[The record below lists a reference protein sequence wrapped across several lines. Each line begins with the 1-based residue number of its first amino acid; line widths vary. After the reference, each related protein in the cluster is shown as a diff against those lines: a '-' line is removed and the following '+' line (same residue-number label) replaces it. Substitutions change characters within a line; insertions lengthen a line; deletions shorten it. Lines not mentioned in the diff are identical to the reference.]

1 MEFGAEGKKR
11 STWSP
16 GTCRRRGPDPILNAF
31 ETREE
36 QKDMRGERESPRS
49 VGLLVE
55 NVTNNQEKKQLVEV
69 NAQMTQMLE
78 LAHDNFKFLL

>member
-1 MEFGAEGKKR
+1 
-11 STWSP
+11 
-16 GTCRRRGPDPILNAF
+16 
-31 ETREE
+31 
-36 QKDMRGERESPRS
+36 MRGEASPRS

-55 NVTNNQEKKQLVEV
+55 NVTNNQEKKQLVGV

>member
-1 MEFGAEGKKR
+1 MGLRAKKR

-16 GTCRRRGPDPILNAF
+16 GTCRRNGPDPTINAF
-31 ETREE
+31 ETRVE
-36 QKDMRGERESPRS
+36 QKHMRGEASPRS

-55 NVTNNQEKKQLVEV
+55 NVTNNQEKKQLVGV